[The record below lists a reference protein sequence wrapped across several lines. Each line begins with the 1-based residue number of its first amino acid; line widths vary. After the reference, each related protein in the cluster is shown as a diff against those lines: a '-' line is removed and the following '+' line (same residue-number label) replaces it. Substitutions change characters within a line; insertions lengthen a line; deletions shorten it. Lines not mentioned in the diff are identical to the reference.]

1 MTISERINLH
11 RCGYS
16 RAEIEELAKQEREE
30 REHTEQKTEPEKA
43 EQTEQKPEPERV
55 EKDSANDP
63 VLDAINKL
71 TEAIQG
77 RNINSKAQ
85 PDTKEETMDDLIKY
99 V

>member
-16 RAEIEELAKQEREE
+16 RAEIDELAKQEREE
-30 REHTEQKTEPEKA
+30 RNQNPEPEKEA
-43 EQTEQKPEPERV
+43 PNPEPE
-55 EKDSANDP
+55 KDP
-63 VLDAINKL
+63 VLEAINKL

-77 RNINSKAQ
+77 SNINRKAQ
-85 PDTKEETMDDLIKY
+85 PEKPEQTMDDLIKQ

>member
-16 RAEIEELAKQEREE
+16 RAEIDELAKQEKEE
-30 REHTEQKTEPEKA
+30 RNQNPEPEKEA
-43 EQTEQKPEPERV
+43 PNPEPET
-55 EKDSANDP
+55 DP

-77 RNINSKAQ
+77 SNINRKAQ
-85 PDTKEETMDDLIKY
+85 PEKPEQTMDDLIKQ

>member
-16 RAEIEELAKQEREE
+16 RAEIDELAKQEREE
-30 REHTEQKTEPEKA
+30 RNQNTEPEKA

-63 VLDAINKL
+63 VLEAINKL

-85 PDTKEETMDDLIKY
+85 PDTKEETMDDIIKY

>member
-16 RAEIEELAKQEREE
+16 RAEIDELAKQEWEE
-30 REHTEQKTEPEKA
+30 RNQKSEPEK
-43 EQTEQKPEPERV
+43 ETPNPEPE
-55 EKDSANDP
+55 KDP
-63 VLDAINKL
+63 VLEAINKL

-77 RNINSKAQ
+77 SNINRKAQ
-85 PDTKEETMDDLIKY
+85 PEKPEQTMDDLIKQ

>member
-16 RAEIEELAKQEREE
+16 RAEIDELAKQEWEE
-30 REHTEQKTEPEKA
+30 CNQKSEPEK
-43 EQTEQKPEPERV
+43 ETPNPEPE
-55 EKDSANDP
+55 KDP
-63 VLDAINKL
+63 VLEAINKL

-77 RNINSKAQ
+77 SNINRKAQ
-85 PDTKEETMDDLIKY
+85 PEKPEQTMDDLIKQ

>member
-16 RAEIEELAKQEREE
+16 RAEIDELAKQEREE
-30 REHTEQKTEPEKA
+30 REQKTEPEHVEQKTEPENV
-43 EQTEQKPEPERV
+43 EQKTE
-55 EKDSANDP
+55 EKDP
-63 VLDAINKL
+63 VLEAINKL

-77 RNINSKAQ
+77 SNINRKAQ
-85 PDTKEETMDDLIKY
+85 PEKPEQTMDDLIRQ

>member
-16 RAEIEELAKQEREE
+16 RAEIDELAKQEKEE
-30 REHTEQKTEPEKA
+30 RNQNPEPEK
-43 EQTEQKPEPERV
+43 ETPNSEPEKETPNPEPET
-55 EKDSANDP
+55 DP
-63 VLDAINKL
+63 VLEAINKL

-77 RNINSKAQ
+77 SNINRKAQ
-85 PDTKEETMDDLIKY
+85 PEKPEQTMDDIIKC

>member
-16 RAEIEELAKQEREE
+16 RAEIDELAKQEKEE
-30 REHTEQKTEPEKA
+30 RNQNPETEKEAPNPEPEKEA
-43 EQTEQKPEPERV
+43 PNPEPET
-55 EKDSANDP
+55 DP

-77 RNINSKAQ
+77 SNINRKAQ
-85 PDTKEETMDDLIKY
+85 PEKPEQTMDDLIKQ

>member
-16 RAEIEELAKQEREE
+16 RAEIDELAKQEREE
-30 REHTEQKTEPEKA
+30 LEQKTEPEHV
-43 EQTEQKPEPERV
+43 EQKTEPEHV
-55 EKDSANDP
+55 EQKTEEKDP
-63 VLDAINKL
+63 VLEAINKL

-77 RNINSKAQ
+77 SNINRKAQ
-85 PDTKEETMDDLIKY
+85 PEKPEQTMDDLIKQ

>member
-16 RAEIEELAKQEREE
+16 RAEIDELAKQEREE
-30 REHTEQKTEPEKA
+30 RNQNPEPEKEA
-43 EQTEQKPEPERV
+43 PNPEPE
-55 EKDSANDP
+55 KDP

-77 RNINSKAQ
+77 SNINRKAQ
-85 PDTKEETMDDLIKY
+85 PENPEQTIDDLIKQ

>member
-16 RAEIEELAKQEREE
+16 RAEIDELAKQEQEE
-30 REHTEQKTEPEKA
+30 RN
-43 EQTEQKPEPERV
+43 QKPEPEQAEQKEPKPEPEQAEQETEER
-55 EKDSANDP
+55 DP
-63 VLDAINKL
+63 VLEAINKL

-77 RNINSKAQ
+77 KNINSKAQ
-85 PDTKEETMDDLIKY
+85 PETPEQTMNDLIKQ

>member
-16 RAEIEELAKQEREE
+16 RAEIDELAKQEQEE
-30 REHTEQKTEPEKA
+30 REQKPEPEQAEQTEQKTEPEQA
-43 EQTEQKPEPERV
+43 EQKPAE
-55 EKDSANDP
+55 NDP

-85 PDTKEETMDDLIKY
+85 PDAPEQTMNDLIKQ

>member
-16 RAEIEELAKQEREE
+16 RAEIDELAKQEREE
-30 REHTEQKTEPEKA
+30 REQNPEPEK
-43 EQTEQKPEPERV
+43 ETPNPEPE
-55 EKDSANDP
+55 KDP
-63 VLDAINKL
+63 VLEAINKL

-85 PDTKEETMDDLIKY
+85 PENPEQTMNDLIKQ

>member
-16 RAEIEELAKQEREE
+16 RAEIDELAKQEKEE
-30 REHTEQKTEPEKA
+30 RNQNPEPEK
-43 EQTEQKPEPERV
+43 EVPNPEPEKETPNPEQKPAE
-55 EKDSANDP
+55 NDP
-63 VLDAINKL
+63 VLEAINKL

-77 RNINSKAQ
+77 SNINRKAQ
-85 PDTKEETMDDLIKY
+85 PEKPEQTMDDIIKY

>member
-16 RAEIEELAKQEREE
+16 RAEIDELAKQEREE
-30 REHTEQKTEPEKA
+30 RNQNPEPEKEA
-43 EQTEQKPEPERV
+43 PNPEPEKEAPNPEP
-55 EKDSANDP
+55 EKDP

-77 RNINSKAQ
+77 SNINRKAQ
-85 PDTKEETMDDLIKY
+85 PENPEQTIDDLIKQ

>member
-16 RAEIEELAKQEREE
+16 RAEIDELAKQEREE
-30 REHTEQKTEPEKA
+30 RNQNTEPEKA
-43 EQTEQKPEPERV
+43 EQIEQKTEPERV
-55 EKDSANDP
+55 EQDTANDP
-63 VLDAINKL
+63 VLEAINKL